1 MNSERRL
8 TTGDVLKY
16 CQVSRATVLK
26 WIKSNKLIAYVHPD
40 GQYRVTQ
47 TAFVDFLREYHMPI
61 DETLLREISDSSQHN
76 SRTKV

>member
-8 TTGDVLKY
+8 TTGDVMKY

-47 TAFVDFLREYHMPI
+47 AAFVDFLREYHMPM
-61 DETLLREISDSSQHN
+61 DETLLREIGDASQHIT
-76 SRTKV
+76 RTRV

>member
-1 MNSERRL
+1 MNGERRL

-61 DETLLREISDSSQHN
+61 DETLLREISDSSQDI